1 MSKSTGQQVR
11 RYYVSGMVHGV
22 GYRFFA
28 QRVAE
33 RLGVRGY
40 VRNLGDG
47 RVEVYAVGSEASLV
61 ELVRELEQG
70 PEAAVVS
77 DVVEE
82 PAHLDPRFERGFSIE
97 FSGY

>member
-1 MSKSTGQQVR
+1 MRPEQQVR
-11 RYYVSGMVHGV
+11 RYFVSGMVHGV

-61 ELVRELEQG
+61 ALVTELEQG

-82 PAHLDPRFERGFSIE
+82 HADLDPRFERGFSIE
-97 FSGY
+97 FSGL